1 MFLIIGKND
10 IDSSGNGDGGGSSVC
25 ILTIR
30 QQQGTRASKMT
41 ELQIVTNK
49 EEMKGKHWMQFL
61 QIVGRRQCQVA
72 DITKYWLETN

>member
-49 EEMKGKHWMQFL
+49 EEMKGKH
-61 QIVGRRQCQVA
+61 
-72 DITKYWLETN
+72 